1 MELLLFILDQI
12 QTGKEP
18 SCPNK
23 TGTCV
28 LARVSFIK
36 ALLTDSVKD
45 RIVKK
50 TKPHL
55 LNLTA
60 VLSHIQCP
68 WLIYFAVPC
77 GPLKNVK
84 YICKI

>member
-45 RIVKK
+45 IVKK
-50 TKPHL
+50 Q
-55 LNLTA
+55 N
-60 VLSHIQCP
+60 HIY
-68 WLIYFAVPC
+68 LI
-77 GPLKNVK
+77 
-84 YICKI
+84 